1 MNILLIAIIAIL
13 GINIFEGYR
22 KGLVKIAVS
31 IVAMLLTSVL
41 VCMLTPTI
49 GSFLRDETKLY
60 EIVNDKTTEFIKS
73 QNIGEELIEKQE
85 ELVAKELKLPQPI
98 VELIAKNN
106 TAKTYK
112 ELGVST
118 FEEYIGGYLA
128 RIIVDAIAF
137 VVTYIIVMLIF
148 KVILL
153 ATDIITKI
161 PGIHGANKI
170 IGGVVGFA
178 KGIII
183 VWFAFIIITMLMNT
197 AFGKTCS
204 DMINESEFLLWIYN
218 NNLLL
223 KIITN
228 SVL

>member
-1 MNILLIAIIAIL
+1 MNILLIIIIAIL

-31 IVAMLLTSVL
+31 IVAMLISSII
-41 VCMLTPTI
+41 VCMFTPVI
-49 GSFLRDETKLY
+49 GNYLRTETALY
-60 EIVNDKTTEFIKS
+60 EIINDKTSEFIKS

-85 ELVAKELKLPQPI
+85 ELLAEELKLPKPI

-106 TAKTYK
+106 TNKTYK
-112 ELGVST
+112 ELGVDT

-128 RIIVDAIAF
+128 CIIIDAIAF
-137 VVTYIIVMLIF
+137 VVSYIIVTLLF

-170 IGGVVGFA
+170 IGAFVGFV

-183 VWFAFIIITMLMNT
+183 VWFVFIIITMLMNT
-197 AFGKTCS
+197 SVGKTCS
-204 DMINESEFLLWIYN
+204 EMINESELLLWIYN

-223 KIITN
+223 KIVTN